1 MENGHSRRERED
13 YEELDRFLAEADLA
27 LEDEE
32 LREANDQLKKA
43 GVKAT
48 SMWGEVCQP
57 MLPAHTRKLIALLWE
72 VQENLNYPGRNSTE
86 MLRKDLHDL
95 RSRFKA
101 EARKDDR
108 KAMVGSRSL

>member
-57 MLPAHTRKLIALLWE
+57 MLPADTRQLIALLWE

-108 KAMVGSRSL
+108 KAMVGSRPL

>member
-57 MLPAHTRKLIALLWE
+57 LLPAHTRKLIALLWE

-86 MLRKDLHDL
+86 ILRKDLHDL

-108 KAMVGSRSL
+108 KAMVGSRFL